1 MKIELKKIYFSERM
15 SQETNCF
22 AAEVY
27 VDGKVLLKVEND
39 GHGGSTD
46 YHIHPSLH
54 KNDGLLKEA
63 REKLTKLEAYC
74 KSLPPVIYHKSESPM
89 NLEFKIDILLDDWL
103 KAKDQVKI
111 QKAIAKNML
120 KGIVSGTDERF
131 VTTTWG
137 KHTIAELLARPDG
150 YALLK
155 KKCEELR
162 AKGTPILNTNL
173 PKELLG

>member
-27 VDGKVLLKVEND
+27 VDGKVLLEVEND
-39 GHGGSTD
+39 GHGGCTD
-46 YHIHPSLH
+46 YRIHSSLH
-54 KNDGLLKEA
+54 KNEVIRNQAIEKLKE
-63 REKLTKLEAYC
+63 LEAYC
-74 KSLPPVIYHKSESPM
+74 KGLPPVIYHKSELPM
-89 NLEFKIDILLDDWL
+89 NLEFQIDILLDDWL

-120 KGIVSGTDERF
+120 KGIVSGTEERF

-137 KHTIAELLARPDG
+137 KFTVAELLARPDG

-162 AKGTPILNTNL
+162 TKGTPILNTNL
-173 PKELLG
+173 PKELIG